1 MFRRKDKSMSVE
13 NPRKLGE
20 FQDEV
25 EKKWN
30 EIDPLEEQFCGK
42 SMEWEGDDGLFYK
55 LEASRDPI

>member
-1 MFRRKDKSMSVE
+1 MSVE